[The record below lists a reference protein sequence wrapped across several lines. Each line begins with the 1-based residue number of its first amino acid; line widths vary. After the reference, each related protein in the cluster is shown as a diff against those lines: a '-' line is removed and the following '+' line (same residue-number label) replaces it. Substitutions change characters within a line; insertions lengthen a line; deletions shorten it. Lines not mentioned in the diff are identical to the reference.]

1 MTAPVHIA
9 LVEIAGSHDECLYTQ
24 VRALTDSNCRLFWV
38 TSTAMK
44 ERNPHLVPYFTDIFL
59 VDTVSKPLADLRK
72 MKGIVRYLQVKKVEK
87 VVFNTAQ
94 GGHVR
99 NLALLMPKHIVCY
112 GLIHTLRK
120 FQDSF
125 TQKVIYRMIKKYV
138 VLSDDLLAKVK
149 PITGIEVSSFYPID
163 FPHYEGEF
171 SKNGVLVTLTGGVEN
186 RRKDLKSFIEMC
198 SNSPAEVHFVFL
210 GKSDMKR
217 EDVKVFV
224 DELEK
229 RGLRDRVTLFP
240 EFVDQATFDAVLKR
254 TDFLLPLIHP
264 NTPSSEEY
272 IHHQISGAFTL
283 AFAYRIPLLIH
294 EVYRGEKDLGEAGFF
309 YMPVQFGEILTHA
322 ISQRSDVVKKIASN
336 SKWDLAKQ
344 HAKFREFVEIEGKS
358 IS

>member
-24 VRALTDSNCRLFWV
+24 VRALAESNCRLYWV

-44 ERNPHLVPYFTDIFL
+44 GRNPHLVPFFTDILL

-72 MKGIVRYLQVKKVEK
+72 MKGIVRYLQEKKVEK

-99 NLALLMPKHIVCY
+99 NLALIMPKHIVCY

-125 TQKVIYRMIKKYV
+125 TQKVIHRMIKKYV
-138 VLSDDLLAKVK
+138 VLSDDLLTKVK
-149 PITGIEVSSFYPID
+149 PVAGIEVSSFYPID
-163 FPHYEGEF
+163 FPKFEQAYPKKGI
-171 SKNGVLVTLTGGVEN
+171 LVTLTGGVEN

-198 SNSPAEVHFVFL
+198 STSPAEVHFVFL
-210 GKSDMKR
+210 GKSDMMC
-217 EDVKVFV
+217 EDVQVFV
-224 DELEK
+224 AELESW
-229 RGLRDRVTLFP
+229 GLRDRVTLFP
-240 EFVDQATFDAVLKR
+240 EFVDQATFDAVLKQ

-283 AFAYRIPLLIH
+283 AYAYRIPLLIH
-294 EVYRGEKDLGEAGFF
+294 EAYSSEKDLIEAGFF
-309 YMPVQFGEILTHA
+309 YTPAKFREVLTHA
-322 ISQRSDVVKKIASN
+322 ISRRSDVVKKIASY
-336 SKWDLAKQ
+336 SKWDLAQQ
-344 HAKFREFVEIEGKS
+344 HAKFREFVEIAG
-358 IS
+358 